1 MKKNTK
7 KNMKFYAMILAMVL
21 TLTQLVGVAVPVNA
35 AGVKKCSHG
44 YILAG
49 DIGIRLHECADSV
62 CITCYHGHAKRV
74 VIPEKFKLYGQM
86 LPPTQFDWDDG
97 FSENGVK
104 EIVLPDTVSS
114 MGYWDEEDVEDGNI
128 GFRGI
133 TFYVHKGS
141 KAEKAVKR
149 HNPYK
154 YLKDNTKLQPVK
166 GTTIKRAVRIE
177 KLAKLTWK
185 KVKCDKYEIRYYQ
198 KKNMK
203 KSKKVTCGK
212 NKTSLVIK
220 KLKKNRK
227 YYVQIRTKAGKKY
240 SAWSKVKVIPGR

>member
-1 MKKNTK
+1 MKKRT
-7 KNMKFYAMILAMVL
+7 KFYALLLAMVL
-21 TLTQLVGVAVPVNA
+21 SLTQMIGAAVPVKA
-35 AGVKKCSHG
+35 ATKECSHG
-44 YILAG
+44 YTLVNG
-49 DIGIRLHECADSV
+49 IGIRMHECGESV
-62 CITCYHGHAKRV
+62 CITCYHGHSKRV
-74 VIPEKFKLYGQM
+74 VIPKTFKLNGKT
-86 LPPTQFDWDDG
+86 LPPSQFDSDNG

-133 TFYVHKGS
+133 TFYVHNS
-141 KAEKAVKR
+141 
-149 HNPYK
+149 YK
-154 YLKDNTKLQPVK
+154 YLNDNTKTQPVK

-177 KLAKLTWK
+177 KLAKLKWK
-185 KVKCDKYEIRYYQ
+185 KVKCDKYEIRYSQ

-227 YYVQIRTKAGKKY
+227 YYVQVRTKAGKKY
-240 SAWSKVKVIPGR
+240 SAWSKVKTISKR

>member
-1 MKKNTK
+1 
-7 KNMKFYAMILAMVL
+7 
-21 TLTQLVGVAVPVNA
+21 
-35 AGVKKCSHG
+35 
-44 YILAG
+44 
-49 DIGIRLHECADSV
+49 
-62 CITCYHGHAKRV
+62 
-74 VIPEKFKLYGQM
+74 M

-154 YLKDNTKLQPVK
+154 YLKDNTKPQPVK

-185 KVKCDKYEIRYYQ
+185 KVKCNKYEIRYSQ

>member
-1 MKKNTK
+1 MKKRT
-7 KNMKFYAMILAMVL
+7 KFYAMVLAMML
-21 TLTQLVGVAVPVNA
+21 SLTQLVGAVVPVNA

-44 YILAG
+44 YILSG
-49 DIGIRLHECADSV
+49 DIGIRLHECAESV

-86 LPPTQFDWDDG
+86 LPPTQIDMADCG

-104 EIVLPDTVSS
+104 EIVLPDTLEDL
-114 MGYWDEEDVEDGNI
+114 GYWDEDYPNTNYK
-128 GFRGI
+128 GI

-141 KAEKAVKR
+141 KAAKAVQAGGYK
-149 HNPYK
+149 YK
-154 YLKDNTKLQPVK
+154 YLKNNSKPQPVK
-166 GTTIKRAVRIE
+166 GTTIKQAVKIE

-185 KVKCDKYEIRYYQ
+185 KVKCDKYEIRYSQ

-203 KSKKVTCGK
+203 NSKTVTCGK
-212 NKTSLVIK
+212 NKTSLGIK

-240 SAWSKVKVIPGR
+240 SAWSKVKVVPGR

>member
-1 MKKNTK
+1 
-7 KNMKFYAMILAMVL
+7 
-21 TLTQLVGVAVPVNA
+21 
-35 AGVKKCSHG
+35 
-44 YILAG
+44 
-49 DIGIRLHECADSV
+49 
-62 CITCYHGHAKRV
+62 
-74 VIPEKFKLYGQM
+74 M

-104 EIVLPDTVSS
+104 EIVHPDTVSS

-177 KLAKLTWK
+177 KLAKLAWK

>member
-1 MKKNTK
+1 MKKRT
-7 KNMKFYAMILAMVL
+7 KFYALLLAMVL
-21 TLTQLVGVAVPVNA
+21 SLTQMIGAVVPVKA
-35 AGVKKCSHG
+35 ATKECSHG
-44 YILAG
+44 YTLVNG
-49 DIGIRLHECADSV
+49 IGIRMHECGESV
-62 CITCYHGHAKRV
+62 CITCYHGHSKRV
-74 VIPEKFKLYGQM
+74 VIPKTFKLNGKT
-86 LPPTQFDWDDG
+86 LPPSQFDSDNG

-154 YLKDNTKLQPVK
+154 YLKDNTKPQPVK

-177 KLAKLTWK
+177 KLAKLKWK
-185 KVKCDKYEIRYYQ
+185 KVKCDKYEIRYSQ

-240 SAWSKVKVIPGR
+240 SAWSKVKTISKR

>member
-1 MKKNTK
+1 M
-7 KNMKFYAMILAMVL
+7 
-21 TLTQLVGVAVPVNA
+21 
-35 AGVKKCSHG
+35 
-44 YILAG
+44 
-49 DIGIRLHECADSV
+49 
-62 CITCYHGHAKRV
+62 
-74 VIPEKFKLYGQM
+74 
-86 LPPTQFDWDDG
+86 
-97 FSENGVK
+97 
-104 EIVLPDTVSS
+104 LPDTVSS

-154 YLKDNTKLQPVK
+154 YLKDNTNPQPVK
-166 GTTIKRAVRIE
+166 GTSIKRTVRIQNLT
-177 KLAKLTWK
+177 KITWK
-185 KVKCDKYEIRYYQ
+185 KVKCDKYEIRYSQ

-203 KSKKVTCGK
+203 NAKKINCGK

-227 YYVQIRTKAGKKY
+227 YYVQIRTKSGKKY
-240 SAWSKVKVIPGR
+240 SAWSKVKIISKR

>member
-7 KNMKFYAMILAMVL
+7 KNIKFYAMILAMVL

-86 LPPTQFDWDDG
+86 LPPSQFDSDNG

-104 EIVLPDTVSS
+104 EIVLPDTVES
-114 MGYWDEEDVEDGNI
+114 MGYWDEEDVKDGYVNDI
-128 GFRGI
+128 GYHGI

-141 KAEKAVKR
+141 KAEEAVKR
-149 HNPYK
+149 NNPYK
-154 YLKDNTKLQPVK
+154 YLNDNSNPQPVK
-166 GTTIKRAVRIE
+166 GT
-177 KLAKLTWK
+177 
-185 KVKCDKYEIRYYQ
+185 
-198 KKNMK
+198 
-203 KSKKVTCGK
+203 
-212 NKTSLVIK
+212 
-220 KLKKNRK
+220 
-227 YYVQIRTKAGKKY
+227 
-240 SAWSKVKVIPGR
+240 

>member
-1 MKKNTK
+1 MKKRT
-7 KNMKFYAMILAMVL
+7 KFYALLLAMVL
-21 TLTQLVGVAVPVNA
+21 SLTQMIGAVVPVKA
-35 AGVKKCSHG
+35 ATKECSHG
-44 YILAG
+44 YTLVNG
-49 DIGIRLHECADSV
+49 IGIRMHECGDSV
-62 CITCYHGHAKRV
+62 CITCYHGHDKRV
-74 VIPEKFKLYGQM
+74 VIPKTFKLNGKT
-86 LPPTQFDWDDG
+86 LPPSQFDSDNG

-154 YLKDNTKLQPVK
+154 YLKDNTKPQPVK

-177 KLAKLTWK
+177 KLAKLK
-185 KVKCDKYEIRYYQ
+185 K
-198 KKNMK
+198 
-203 KSKKVTCGK
+203 
-212 NKTSLVIK
+212 
-220 KLKKNRK
+220 
-227 YYVQIRTKAGKKY
+227 
-240 SAWSKVKVIPGR
+240 